1 MKGIRAIETTLPMA
15 ASDRSKTTDVLA
27 RGGILVFKTRLTVVR
42 TKIQS
47 VIAVKA
53 PLK

>member
-1 MKGIRAIETTLPMA
+1 MNGIRAIETILPMA
-15 ASDRSKTTDVLA
+15 ANERSKTTDVLA
-27 RGGILVFKTRLTVVR
+27 LGGILVFKTRLTVVR

-47 VIAVKA
+47 VSAVKA